1 MKTAWG
7 SWVRTPRDAGR
18 PPAEVRTV
26 RALARHTLVFWAWS
40 AAFLTLWS
48 LATPLWSAP
57 DSVAH
62 DIRAYGAAHGNLSPA
77 PPRGEQALGTLGVDR
92 VPQGLMVSAQTAACY
107 AFQPEVSAG
116 CMAPVGPSEELVPFA
131 NPAGRYIPTYYAVTG
146 LPTLVV
152 PLDLALPSARGAAV
166 LISSLFLGLALAAAR
181 TMRRPAVAMTGVVV
195 GCSPM
200 VLYLGGVVNPNSLEV
215 TAMAAVGACSLAAL
229 LRPSSPISD
238 VLLRLALVSGAVL
251 CIARMISPVWLALW
265 LGVLLVAF
273 GGTLVRRLVDRRM
286 LVWTALPIL
295 ASLVNCAWTFS
306 SAGSLS
312 GTPVATQVSA
322 WDAWA
327 LSVARIDSGL
337 NEVVGVF
344 GWLDTSLSPRDY
356 TFYVVG
362 AVFLVGVL
370 STVVDRRRLA
380 GLVALLAAAYLVPI
394 AIQAAQWNSVGP
406 VWQGRYT
413 LPLLLLVPV
422 TVAMVA
428 SERADRAFARR
439 VALLAVPVTALL
451 GYVHVRAY
459 FVQLRRN
466 VGGVS
471 GGAFDGGW
479 EPALTAEVQFL
490 LYVALVAVTWVA
502 LSRALVRAEA
512 VDPARPVGPVA
523 GPELAGAEA
532 GRPVTG

>member
-18 PPAEVRTV
+18 PSAEVRTV

-238 VLLRLALVSGAVL
+238 VLLRLALAVRRRAVHRPDDLAGLARPVAGGAPRRLRWDPRPSARRPQDAGVDRAADPGQPGEL
-251 CIARMISPVWLALW
+251 CLDVQLGRLAVGHAGRDAGLGVGRVGVVRRPDRQRAQRGGRRVRVARHLAL
-265 LGVLLVAF
+265 
-273 GGTLVRRLVDRRM
+273 
-286 LVWTALPIL
+286 
-295 ASLVNCAWTFS
+295 
-306 SAGSLS
+306 
-312 GTPVATQVSA
+312 
-322 WDAWA
+322 
-327 LSVARIDSGL
+327 
-337 NEVVGVF
+337 
-344 GWLDTSLSPRDY
+344 PRDY

-428 SERADRAFARR
+428 SERADRAFAQQGGAARR
-439 VALLAVPVTALL
+439 PGDGTAGLRARARLLRPAAPQRRRRLRWCLRRWVGAAAHGRGAVPA
-451 GYVHVRAY
+451 
-459 FVQLRRN
+459 LRRARR
-466 VGGVS
+466 GDL
-471 GGAFDGGW
+471 GGA
-479 EPALTAEVQFL
+479 EPRP
-490 LYVALVAVTWVA
+490 
-502 LSRALVRAEA
+502 RARRGRG
-512 VDPARPVGPVA
+512 PGTPVGPVA
-523 GPELAGAEA
+523 GPDLAGAEA